1 MSDRIFWAQ
10 VGMGVLAST
19 VLTAAVVWVVLI
31 LQDDMPQT
39 PRRLE
44 IVYNQMQARRPR

>member
-1 MSDRIFWAQ
+1 MSDRIFWAR
-10 VGMGVLAST
+10 VGLAVLAST
-19 VLTAAVVWVVLI
+19 VLTAAVVWVVLV
-31 LQDDMPQT
+31 LQDDLPAT